1 MGAGQGKQMSLP
13 TPMILTRMN
22 ECMIP
27 EERET
32 IFDYIEMLDTKF
44 TFPGALQRVSDE
56 FKECDGVVTIF
67 QILKKM
73 IKDDICV
80 SLVVQLFD
88 RQRKC
93 IPVIMDFIQFGGLDL
108 LDRVMVEHE
117 KNKILISEVTKL
129 LKAVLVVGAR
139 AAISEIKNEEENLIL
154 CTTCQEACEK
164 KRRIASKSTAKEGKI
179 PSPKD
184 RAKRVLTFMSNY
196 SDKVDVL
203 QAGLDA
209 LLNYA
214 GNRDAKTSI
223 GDTVLVEVIS
233 KTLKDHTD
241 KEEIVWRACAALT
254 MVAYYRAEIAS
265 SIAREGVHVAVAEAY
280 KNYDNEPRVQ
290 QHILWLLDALLSY
303 EHGTSRRRVW
313 QSQKCLNLFEQLI
326 AKREKLLKKSIL
338 KDKYA
343 PYKVIIPL
351 TVRSF
356 MRETG
361 GEVLPEDVPVAPQL
375 KEFRKRR
382 NFDDQ
387 PKFGTINDVEKD
399 AIDGLV
405 EEKTDPNQP
414 RDYEAKLTY
423 KKPKESEYSKK
434 VKKAP

>member
-32 IFDYIEMLDTKF
+32 IFDYIEMLDNKLA
-44 TFPGALQRVSDE
+44 FPGALQRVSNE
-56 FKECDGVVTIF
+56 FKECDGVTSILN
-67 QILKKM
+67 ILKRM

-80 SLVVQLFD
+80 SLIVQLFD
-88 RQRKC
+88 RQRTR
-93 IPVIMDFIQFGGLDL
+93 IPVIMDFIQFGGLDI
-108 LDRVMVEHE
+108 LDKVVTEHE

-139 AAISEIKNEEENLIL
+139 AAIGEIKNEEENLIL

-164 KRRIASKSTAKEGKI
+164 KRRMTSKSTSKEGKI

-223 GDTVLVEVIS
+223 GDTVFVEVVC
-233 KTLKDHTD
+233 KTLKDHVD

-254 MVAYYRAEIAS
+254 TVAHYRAEMAS
-265 SIAREGVHVAVAEAY
+265 SVTREGVHTAIAEAF
-280 KNYDNEPRVQ
+280 KRHDNEPRVQ
-290 QHILWLLDALLSY
+290 QHILWLFDALLSY

-326 AKREKLLKKSIL
+326 AKREKILKKSIL
-338 KDKYA
+338 QDKYA
-343 PYKVIIPL
+343 PYKVVIPL

-361 GEVLPEDVPVAPQL
+361 GELLPEDVPAAPNL

-382 NFDDQ
+382 NFDEG
-387 PKFGTINDVEKD
+387 PKFGTVNDVEKN
-399 AIDGLV
+399 AVDGLV
-405 EEKTDPNQP
+405 EEKTDPNQA

-423 KKPKESEYSKK
+423 KKPKESEFSKK
-434 VKKAP
+434 SKKK